1 VSDDIRHC
9 TTKLRQASHDI
20 TLSIKA
26 GVHGPLANTR
36 GGSLTNPWL
45 RTTDCKIAPEDN
57 RLETRRAGFE
67 IGIRTEMFET
77 ETGIHHCDFFLLG
90 ALIYGLCQGFSNC
103 G

>member
-36 GGSLTNPWL
+36 GGSLTKPWL
-45 RTTDCKIAPEDN
+45 RTTDCKIAPW
-57 RLETRRAGFE
+57 R
-67 IGIRTEMFET
+67 
-77 ETGIHHCDFFLLG
+77 
-90 ALIYGLCQGFSNC
+90 Q
-103 G
+103 